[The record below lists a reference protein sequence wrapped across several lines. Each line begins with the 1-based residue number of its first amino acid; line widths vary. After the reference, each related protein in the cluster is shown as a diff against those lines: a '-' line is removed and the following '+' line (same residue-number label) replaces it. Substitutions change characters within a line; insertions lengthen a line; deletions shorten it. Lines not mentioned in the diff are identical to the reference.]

1 VEETIWSHLGRVL
14 EKPYEFCQ
22 VAGFFL
28 LQQQS
33 TAAAIHRI
41 RSTLMSLLY
50 RITTART
57 ETHALG
63 Q

>member
-1 VEETIWSHLGRVL
+1 LGRVL

-41 RSTLMSLLY
+41 RSPLIVQRLLY
-50 RITTART
+50 RITTPCT